1 MKYEVKK
8 LEKSAVEVKL
18 FLAAG
23 EVSPIVD
30 KVVKHIAESAEVP
43 GFRKG
48 HAPKEAIIAN
58 YKEHVNE
65 DVASAVINENF
76 PEVVEKENLQPIR
89 YVWIKEIEFK
99 DDLVVTFDIDVYP

>member
-8 LEKSAVEVKL
+8 LEKSAIEVKL

-43 GFRKG
+43 GFRSYHSK
-48 HAPKEAIIAN
+48 
-58 YKEHVNE
+58 
-65 DVASAVINENF
+65 
-76 PEVVEKENLQPIR
+76 LQR
-89 YVWIKEIEFK
+89 TCK
-99 DDLVVTFDIDVYP
+99 